1 MRLHILS
8 IVVDV
13 IIIVITVAMVTW
25 AVEVA

>member
-1 MRLHILS
+1 MCPHIFS